1 VAGVSAPGAGVLQG
15 WCPAQR
21 HPRRVPTP
29 APLLA
34 CREGAFV
41 SPLRTLLFQ
50 CSSTRLGGAGNRGVR
65 GLLLSQASLR
75 SRQKMEDF
83 RFAERF
89 QHRRRLFWFDVRTQL
104 AANGKIQARSQL
116 NPLADLSYVTL
127 LYMF

>member
-1 VAGVSAPGAGVLQG
+1 
-15 WCPAQR
+15 
-21 HPRRVPTP
+21 
-29 APLLA
+29 
-34 CREGAFV
+34 
-41 SPLRTLLFQ
+41 
-50 CSSTRLGGAGNRGVR
+50 
-65 GLLLSQASLR
+65 
-75 SRQKMEDF
+75 MEDF